1 MKIMLWMGGLSMRFK
16 KISTRML
23 AFILPVIIL
32 AMGILTTISAVKSK
46 QLIQEQTNLYMNAEL
61 RSHEAEVTDY
71 LDKVS
76 STTMAAARVIEN
88 SYQTMQPA
96 DMENSLK
103 QIAADSDLAYGSG
116 VWFAPYAYRSDTQYM
131 GPYAYKD
138 GSNLVIT
145 YDYSNAQYDYFSQP
159 YYTMTQN
166 AKIPVFTDSFY
177 DPTSGVDMATC
188 SAPMYN
194 QQGTYIGCVSID
206 ISLTNIQKLVT
217 DIKVGDGGDAMLLQK
232 DGVYLASYDKTKVE
246 KSVNI
251 TKDPN
256 KQLASA
262 STSILKNNTGTAF
275 YSENGKQYELFY
287 DTLPLNGWKLMIR
300 IPMVNINLPTQQLVS
315 ILIIVCIIATILSI
329 IVVLIQVKFL
339 SARIKKVQSFA
350 GVLAE
355 GNYGVDSLEI
365 IARDEFGDMGMS
377 LNSMYEKNRD
387 VLVEISDNAKT
398 INSSSDELSSAAN
411 KLLSEFQNIEG
422 YMSSVNEAMI
432 TASAA
437 TQQVSASADEVNSSA
452 KVLNDEAAKSKKM
465 ADEIKSRAAN
475 VENLSHASY
484 TNAVDLSDE
493 YEQNLQKSI
502 ENAQVVEAIGRLA
515 EVISNIAEQI
525 NLLSLNASIEAAR
538 AGEQGR
544 GFAVVA
550 GEIGKLAGQT
560 ATAVNEIQDTITKV
574 QMAFGDLT
582 TDSKKILS
590 FINDVVTPDYGK
602 FVEIAKQYGVDAKLI
617 EGISGNISS
626 MAKSIEE
633 TMNEVST
640 AIRNVNESTQITAE
654 SSSQSMQ
661 AVHNVSGVVTSVS
674 DMSFHEKEISNN
686 LKAVVERFKLTKDVK
701 DADNHKKED

>member
-166 AKIPVFTDSFY
+166 AKIPAFTDSFY